1 MSIPT
6 QKGIGTPY
14 IYTSDSGGVKVF
26 ETPAASTGQQASAP
40 ATESVASKGIT
51 VPVVQVLGEY
61 NESGI
66 FASVNSAGSPVVKSA
81 AQSTSTGAQ
90 PPADSTYLYAPWSTK
105 SVA

>member
-1 MSIPT
+1 MPIPT
-6 QKGIGTPY
+6 QKGISTTY

-40 ATESVASKGIT
+40 AKESVAAMGIA

-61 NESGI
+61 DEAGI
-66 FASVNSAGSPVVKSA
+66 FASVNSAGSTVVKSA

-90 PPADSTYLYAPWSTK
+90 PPTDSTYLHAPWTTK
-105 SVA
+105 SVV